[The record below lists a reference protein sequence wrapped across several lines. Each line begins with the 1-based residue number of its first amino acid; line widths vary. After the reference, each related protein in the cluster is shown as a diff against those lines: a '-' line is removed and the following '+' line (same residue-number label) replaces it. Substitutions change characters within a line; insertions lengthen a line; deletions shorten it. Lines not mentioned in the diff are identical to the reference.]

1 MATTPAP
8 KIDLRSTITCG
19 YAATHPP
26 VACTFCGVVS
36 QCDKNTFNINCRV
49 GNAKVREYTIATYH
63 LHWPR
68 KKGDPCTAAYVR
80 VIQAHPSHRLS
91 PTRLRLEKSEFR
103 ALVLKAKLKQDTSQ
117 HDDKTSPQDTPEY
130 TNSTSSSCV
139 YILWGSQSMRQEQFQ
154 HRVSCWQGKGGSVH
168 HCNLLSSLATKEG
181 RPLHRRLREGYPGAG
196 TQVRVSWAT

>member
-8 KIDLRSTITCG
+8 KIDLRTTITSG
-19 YAATHPP
+19 YAARHPP

-80 VIQAHPSHRLS
+80 VIQAHKLQFEGIHDVDAYIRW
-91 PTRLRLEKSEFR
+91 
-103 ALVLKAKLKQDTSQ
+103 VLIKDQD
-117 HDDKTSPQDTPEY
+117 QDQPR
-130 TNSTSSSCV
+130 SS
-139 YILWGSQSMRQEQFQ
+139 WD
-154 HRVSCWQGKGGSVH
+154 
-168 HCNLLSSLATKEG
+168 
-181 RPLHRRLREGYPGAG
+181 
-196 TQVRVSWAT
+196 